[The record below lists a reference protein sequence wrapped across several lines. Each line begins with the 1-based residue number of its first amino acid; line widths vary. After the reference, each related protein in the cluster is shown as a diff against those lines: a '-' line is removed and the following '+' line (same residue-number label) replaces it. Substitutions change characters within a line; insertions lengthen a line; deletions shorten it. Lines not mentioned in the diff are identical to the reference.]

1 MTTLLEVEDI
11 SASYGKVEA
20 IRAINLTVR
29 RGEIVTVIGRNGA
42 GKTTLLNAII
52 GLLPSCGTV
61 RFSGQSLIH
70 MEVEERVSQGL
81 QLVPER
87 RELFSEMSVADNLLL
102 GAYRY
107 RRNVADVARSIQ
119 AVYGRFPRLAE
130 RREQLASTLSGGE
143 RQMLAIGRA
152 LVGKPRL
159 LLLDEPSLG
168 LAPLLVRE
176 IFEIVVS
183 LRELGVSILLIEQN
197 ARAALE
203 ASDRAYVLES
213 GSIVLS
219 GSALELLHDARVERA
234 YLGSV

>member
-152 LVGKPRL
+152 LVGKPR
-159 LLLDEPSLG
+159 
-168 LAPLLVRE
+168 
-176 IFEIVVS
+176 
-183 LRELGVSILLIEQN
+183 
-197 ARAALE
+197 
-203 ASDRAYVLES
+203 
-213 GSIVLS
+213 
-219 GSALELLHDARVERA
+219 
-234 YLGSV
+234 